1 MSFGAL
7 DNHHD
12 CVGGNK
18 IRMLMLVV
26 NDMTR
31 MMLTTTMTSRLLT
44 AHRIDDLDCPTT
56 LDAGCAAT
64 CAERRNVEML
74 TSIHEGPYLA
84 RSSDYLIVSHMY
96 APRRT
101 HLEWPAKRLVA
112 VHLHHL
118 QPLRLQLLP
127 LGLHDWFVQQV
138 VRRHHWPEQRATRA
152 P

>member
-1 MSFGAL
+1 
-7 DNHHD
+7 
-12 CVGGNK
+12 
-18 IRMLMLVV
+18 MLMLVGMIAA
-26 NDMTR
+26 NDMM
-31 MMLTTTMTSRLLT
+31 MMLMMMMMTTTMTRRLFS
-44 AHRIDDLDCPTT
+44 AHRIEDLD
-56 LDAGCAAT
+56 
-64 CAERRNVEML
+64 AERRNVEML

-127 LGLHDWFVQQV
+127 LGLHDWFVPQV
-138 VRRHHWPEQRATRA
+138 VRRHHWPEQRAHRRYM
-152 P
+152 